1 MFMNSM
7 LINYAK
13 EGKNENGTPNGKFY
27 LDRNAGERASREV
40 IKTHMKLIGQ
50 ALEDYMVANF
60 DEAWSYYDVNKENL
74 IEADRMGTFM
84 KYLTHNAALGV

>member
-1 MFMNSM
+1 
-7 LINYAK
+7 
-13 EGKNENGTPNGKFY
+13 
-27 LDRNAGERASREV
+27 
-40 IKTHMKLIGQ
+40 
-50 ALEDYMVANF
+50 MVANF